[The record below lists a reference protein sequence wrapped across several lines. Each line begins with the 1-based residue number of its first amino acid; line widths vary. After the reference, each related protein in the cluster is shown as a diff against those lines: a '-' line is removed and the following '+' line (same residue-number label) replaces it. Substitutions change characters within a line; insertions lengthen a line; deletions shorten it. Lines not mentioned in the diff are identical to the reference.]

1 MHFASKR
8 ENESYHSKNTPLN
21 QQEGA
26 TKRNKVMK
34 TILIVDDQPELR
46 LMLRI
51 VLEDEG
57 FECLEASDG
66 EMAIQLLTDH
76 SPVDLVVTD
85 FQMPRMHG
93 LQLLN
98 QLMTHPVLR
107 KIPKIFI
114 TAENSLHLRHKAFQA
129 GANLVLFK
137 PLDAM
142 ALRACVQRLLTPRQ
156 AA

>member
-1 MHFASKR
+1 
-8 ENESYHSKNTPLN
+8 
-21 QQEGA
+21 
-26 TKRNKVMK
+26 MK

-46 LMLRI
+46 MILRLI
-51 VLEDEG
+51 LEDEG
-57 FECLEASDG
+57 FECLEANDG
-66 EMAIQLLTDH
+66 EMVIQVLTDH
-76 SPVDLVVTD
+76 SPVHLVVTD
-85 FQMPRMHG
+85 FQMPRLHG

-114 TAENSLHLRHKAFQA
+114 TAENSIQLRHKAFQS

-137 PLDAM
+137 PLDVM
-142 ALRACVQRLLTPRQ
+142 ALRACVQRLLTPRR

>member
-1 MHFASKR
+1 
-8 ENESYHSKNTPLN
+8 
-21 QQEGA
+21 
-26 TKRNKVMK
+26 MK

-46 LMLRI
+46 LLLRI

-57 FECLEASDG
+57 FLCLEASDG

-98 QLMTHPVLR
+98 RLMTHPVLR
-107 KIPKIFI
+107 NIPKIFM
-114 TAENSLHLRHKAFQA
+114 TAENSLQLRLKAFQS

-137 PLDAM
+137 PLDIM
-142 ALRACVQRLLTPRQ
+142 ALRACVQRLFTPRR